1 MTKVKIA
8 AASDISTDKVS
19 KTTANGQTILVAK
32 VGDGYCA
39 IANKCPHLGLPMSKG
54 TLENGILTCPF
65 HGSKFEM
72 CTGKNVEW
80 VETFVGIPLPGA
92 AKKLWPWASLLL
104 MLLASLSRKKV
115 KTSSQKRKQYLFAKV
130 FLSKIFLYRGRA
142 DSHSGAARY
151 IPHRHQC

>member
-39 IANKCPHLGLPMSKG
+39 IANNCPHLGLPMSKG
-54 TLENGILTCPF
+54 KLENGILTCPF

-92 AKKLWPWASLLL
+92 AKKMMAMGKSPTDVASFP
-104 MLLASLSRKKV
+104 V
-115 KTSSQKRKQYLFAKV
+115 TQEGEDLFAE
-130 FLSKIFLYRGRA
+130 A
-142 DSHSGAARY
+142 
-151 IPHRHQC
+151 